1 MSTDQPAESSK
12 ITANAIDLEKIR
24 ASAGLAEKIPA
35 FAVTSER
42 IASSEIR
49 ADLIAA
55 GTPTPVK
62 LPEPPV
68 DPAALPGHDEI
79 RNILQSEGAPPRI
92 TLDIG
97 GSEDL
102 DGDGL
107 VTVSLGDDGH
117 ELVFE
122 DA

>member
-1 MSTDQPAESSK
+1 M
-12 ITANAIDLEKIR
+12 
-24 ASAGLAEKIPA
+24 
-35 FAVTSER
+35 
-42 IASSEIR
+42 
-49 ADLIAA
+49 
-55 GTPTPVK
+55 
-62 LPEPPV
+62 V
-68 DPAALPGHDEI
+68 DPDSIPDHPAIKA
-79 RNILQSEGAPPRI
+79 ILSDPQGPPRI

-107 VTVSLGDDGH
+107 VTVSLGADG

>member
-1 MSTDQPAESSK
+1 MSTDQPVESSK
-12 ITANAIDLEKIR
+12 IVANAIDSEQIRTSAVVADEILPLTISADKIR
-24 ASAGLAEKIPA
+24 ASEIT
-35 FAVTSER
+35 AVKLTCG
-42 IASSEIR
+42 A
-49 ADLIAA
+49 
-55 GTPTPVK
+55 PTPVK
-62 LPEPPV
+62 LTRSE
-68 DPAALPGHDEI
+68 AAAMNLPGRDEI
-79 RNILQSEGAPPRI
+79 RSILQSEGAPPRI

-107 VTVSLGDDGH
+107 VNVSLGNDGH

>member
-1 MSTDQPAESSK
+1 MS
-12 ITANAIDLEKIR
+12 
-24 ASAGLAEKIPA
+24 
-35 FAVTSER
+35 
-42 IASSEIR
+42 
-49 ADLIAA
+49 
-55 GTPTPVK
+55 
-62 LPEPPV
+62 
-68 DPAALPGHDEI
+68 LPGHDQIREI
-79 RNILQSEGAPPRI
+79 LTAEGAPPRI

-97 GSEDL
+97 GSDDL